1 MYHSIY
7 FEEDISQ
14 SYVPSREEKIIV
26 DGQEVPIT
34 AQNYDIWRKEKFNT
48 IDLFERFQLV
58 STTRPVIPPP
68 GLKYVFE
75 DLPGSDGGIDYTD
88 TLTGYPL
95 FNNITG
101 SWTFYVLNQY
111 DEYDWLAVY
120 TQVKRYLHG
129 QHKRV
134 FLEDDPEHYYVGR
147 FAVSEWSSSDKFMSQ
162 ITIQYNLEPYRYCIY
177 SSDEDWL
184 WDPFNFLTGVV
195 PTATVNKYYDTEVSY
210 SSYKDIKLRVN
221 ITEYLNNIWE
231 YVEGPVLP
239 EIIYNPGTPKDENGN
254 ITGVNFA
261 TMDWR
266 NPELSLGSAYQSTE
280 FKRMAGQENN
290 NFESR
295 TYYWTDNVFS
305 NINGHNTG
313 LSINFSGWRY
323 KTNDK
328 GVVIMYSY
336 NEETHEFEKDENDN
350 LIPTGE
356 YAGIVLES
364 NSIVLYKKNA
374 DGEWLNGSGQATPA
388 PTVKVTVGKAYEQNS
403 DLPLDDPVG
412 YGTVTIRFR
421 KKVL

>member
-7 FEEDISQ
+7 FEEDISH
-14 SYVPSREEKIIV
+14 SYVPSREEAENP
-26 DGQEVPIT
+26 DNPIT
-34 AQNYDIWRKEKFNT
+34 PSNYDIWRKEKFNT
-48 IDLFERFQLV
+48 IDLFERWQLV

-68 GLKYVFE
+68 GLKFVFE

-101 SWTFYVLNQY
+101 TWTFYVLNQY
-111 DEYDWLAVY
+111 DEYDWMAVY
-120 TQVKRYLHG
+120 TEVKRYLHG

-147 FAVSEWSSSDKFMSQ
+147 FAVSGWSSSDKFMSQ
-162 ITIQYNLEPYRYCIY
+162 ISIQYNLEPYRYCINT
-177 SSDEDWL
+177 SDEEWL

-195 PTATVNKYYDTEVSY
+195 PTAISHRGDETEISY
-210 SSYKDIKLRVN
+210 PSYKDIKLRVN
-221 ITEYLNNIWE
+221 IIEYLEYIWE

-261 TMDWR
+261 LMDWR
-266 NPELSLGSAYQSTE
+266 NPELSLGSDYQETE
-280 FKRMAGQENN
+280 FKRMAGQEND
-290 NFESR
+290 NFASR
-295 TYYWTDNVFS
+295 TFYWTDNVLS

-313 LSINFSGWRY
+313 LRLNFSGWRY
-323 KTNDK
+323 KTNNK
-328 GVVIMYSY
+328 GVVIMYGY
-336 NEETHEFEKDENDN
+336 NEETHEYEKDENDN
-350 LIPTGE
+350 LVPTGE
-356 YAGIVLES
+356 YAGIILES

-374 DGEWLNGSGQATPA
+374 DGEWLKGSGQTTNT
-388 PTVKVTVGKAYEQNS
+388 PTVKVTVGKAWEQNS
-403 DLPLDDPVG
+403 ELPLDDPVG